1 MPHQIDI
8 IVPIYNRSAYIP
20 NLIGEL
26 EKQTFRDFRV
36 IFVDDGSR
44 DNSYEVLCRCLKDAR
59 FDYRIIRQENG
70 GAAAARNTGIHA
82 AEADWIGFMDS
93 DDCVVPEYLA
103 HLHRAA
109 TGVDADLAICG
120 YRMIPEGTPMP
131 DAAPIQLNYRPI
143 TPAQAMQH
151 YCIGWLGV
159 YCLLFKRKMQLE
171 KALFFD
177 ENCRYCEDAP
187 FITEVIEAAAS
198 VALIDED
205 LYFYCTNQGSLSR
218 SPKLDKFLSGIQS
231 FEIMEQKMLRS
242 PSDAAAVF
250 NRMGSA
256 RYYVA
261 TLRKAAV
268 QMSYRDFSE
277 LAKRIDFRRY
287 RSQIPYLPKTAKLA
301 SYLLLISKRCFYHGI
316 RTLFKD

>member
-8 IVPIYNRSAYIP
+8 IVPIYNRAAYIP
-20 NLIGEL
+20 KLIREL

-36 IFVDDGSR
+36 VFVDDGSQ
-44 DNSYEVLCRCLKDAR
+44 DDSYEVLLDCLKEAR
-59 FDYRIIRQENG
+59 FDYSLIRQENG
-70 GAAAARNTGIHA
+70 GAAAARNTGLRA
-82 AEADWIGFMDS
+82 AEAEWIGFMDS
-93 DDCVVPEYLA
+93 DDCAVPEYLA

-109 TGVDADLAICG
+109 TEAKVDLAICG

-131 DAAPIQLNYRPI
+131 DLAPIPLNYRCI
-143 TPAQAMQH
+143 TPAEAMQH
-151 YCIGWLGV
+151 YCTGWLGV
-159 YCLLFKRKMQLE
+159 YCLLMKREMQQKKE
-171 KALFFD
+171 LFFD

-187 FITEVIEAAAS
+187 FITEVIEAADT
-198 VALIDED
+198 VALIEDD

-218 SPKLDKFLSGIQS
+218 SPKLDKFLSGIHS
-231 FEIMEQKMLRS
+231 FVNMEKKMLLS
-242 PSDAAAVF
+242 ESGAAAAF

-256 RYYVA
+256 RYYIA

-268 QMSYRDFSE
+268 QMSYRDFSA

-287 RSQIPYLPKTAKLA
+287 RSQIPHLPGTAKLA
-301 SYLLLISKRCFYHGI
+301 SYLLLISHRGFYHGI